1 MLGAVL
7 LSWLLLGVA
16 WGAFHWIIVPRI
28 ADFRPAL
35 EAQAT
40 KAIGVPVRIGALTTH
55 TNGLIPSLE
64 LTQVKLF
71 DPQGRVALLLPRVVV
86 AMSPRSLW
94 RMGFEQLYIDQPE
107 LDIRRGADGRV
118 SVAGL
123 DFSRHT
129 GSSADPLNW
138 FFSQREFVIRGGVV
152 RWSDDFRRLE
162 PLTLQAVDVVVRNSG
177 RHHDARLD
185 ATPPAPWGERF
196 NVRARFTQPLL
207 SRQHGQ
213 WQDWV
218 GQMFAEF
225 SRVDLSELRR
235 HVTLNFDLSQGRG
248 AVRAWVDV
256 DKGRVTRAEADVAL
270 SEVAVSLGKDLGVL
284 SLRQITGR
292 LGGAVL
298 PGGFDVFAKS
308 LALDTADGLHWP
320 GGNVRV
326 KSMDAVGHVPAHGEL
341 QATRVDL
348 SALAEVA
355 ERLPLDA
362 KWRSQLARL
371 APTGQM
377 ASLVAEWKGPLAAP
391 VSYQVKGAVR
401 QLGLLAQ
408 DGVPGVQG
416 LDAEFQFSQGAGQ
429 AKISVNKGSV
439 DVPDVFQEREIPID
453 RLTAQVG
460 WKMSPERIELAVD
473 ALKFSN
479 VDAQGEAHFKWR
491 TGGSGKRGERT
502 YPGVIDLQAHLVR
515 AEGQRVHRYLPK
527 VIDPLARDYV
537 RDAVRA
543 GTARNVRFVVK
554 GPIAH
559 LPFADPSQGT
569 FKISA
574 EVRDAKLAYVP
585 SRLQPA
591 GELPW
596 PVLSEIDGDLLISGQ
611 QLSVK
616 GARARLGD
624 GPGVQVTRVDAHIA
638 DLMHTQVSVN
648 ADLKG
653 QLPDVFRVIKES
665 PLARMTGQVLSR
677 SVVAG
682 QADIKLQLQLPVAD
696 IEQSTVQGSVMLA
709 GNDVQITP
717 DTPRIT
723 RAKGEVG
730 FSHRGITLAAQ
741 GQMLGGDV
749 RLEGGLDFVASTEAL
764 TTPPVVIRAS
774 GVVTAEGLRQ
784 AGELG
789 LVSHLAGYV
798 SGSAGYNATLGLR
811 QSVPELLVTTQLQGM
826 AVSLPAPFSKNGAS
840 AMPLRYQT
848 TVLPRHGAGAKS
860 GGVTLRDRVS
870 LTIGRL
876 GNLAFERD
884 VSGVEPRV
892 LRGAIAVG
900 SPALEPVVWL
910 DQGVIANI
918 DGVVFDADAWHA
930 VLEKVGR
937 NNPAAETSSTV
948 STTLGYLPNVV
959 VLRADELTLGSRKFN
974 KVVLGADRD
983 GSLWRVNVDSTELN
997 GYVEYREP
1005 SDVTMAGS
1013 AGRVYARLARWT
1025 IAPSAAS
1032 EVEALLDAQPASIP
1046 ALDLVVDDFE
1056 LHGRNLGRLEVEAIN
1071 RYAITG
1077 GPAVPVREWRL
1088 NKLNLVMPE
1097 ATFSASGSWARIH
1110 APSFGTNPLDRR
1122 RSVLD
1127 FKLDMSDAGK
1137 LLERFGMNDV
1147 VRRASGKLEGQLAW
1161 MGSPFKPDY
1170 PSLGGNFTVHVT
1182 DGQFLKAEPGMAKL
1196 LGVLS
1201 LQALPRRLTLD
1212 FRDVF
1217 REGFSF
1223 DLLRGDIAVDKG
1235 LARTNNLQMK
1245 GVNATVLMEGQAD
1258 IALETQD
1265 IKVLVV
1271 PEINAGTASLIAT
1284 VLNPAVGLGSVLAHL
1299 FLRKPLIE
1307 SSTQMFHVDGSW
1319 KDPRVTKVTPAAS
1332 SAKGASP

>member
-7 LSWLLLGVA
+7 LFWLLLGLA
-16 WGAFHWIIVPRI
+16 WGTFHWIIVPRI

-55 TNGLIPSLE
+55 SNGLIPSLE

-71 DPQGRVALLLPRVVV
+71 DAQGRVALLLPRVVV

-94 RMGFEQLYIDQPE
+94 RLGFEQLYIDQPE
-107 LDIRRGADGRV
+107 LDVRRGADGRI

-123 DFSRHT
+123 DFTRHP
-129 GSSADPLNW
+129 GSNADPLNW
-138 FFSQREFVIRGGVV
+138 FFSQREFVIRGGLV
-152 RWSDDFRRLE
+152 RWSDDFRGLE
-162 PLTLQAVDVVVRNSG
+162 PLTLQAVDVVVRNAG
-177 RHHDARLD
+177 RHHDARVD
-185 ATPPAPWGERF
+185 ATPPAQWGERF

-207 SRQHGQ
+207 SRQNGR

-225 SRVDLSELRR
+225 PRVDVSELRR
-235 HVTLNFDLSQGRG
+235 HVTLNFDLNQGRG

-256 DKGRVTRAEADVAL
+256 AKGRVTRAEADLAL
-270 SEVAVSLGKDLGVL
+270 SEVALSLGKDLGGL
-284 SLRQITGR
+284 TLRQITGR

-298 PGGFDVFAKS
+298 PGGFDVFAQS

-320 GGNVRV
+320 GGNVRL
-326 KSMDAVGHVPAHGEL
+326 KSVDAVGKVPAHGEL

-348 SALAEVA
+348 SALVA
-355 ERLPLDA
+355 VAARLPLDA
-362 KWRSQLARL
+362 TWRAQLARL

-377 ASLVAEWKGPLAAP
+377 ASLAADWQGPLAAP
-391 VSYQVKGAVR
+391 LSYHVKGDVR
-401 QLGLLAQ
+401 QLGVLAQ
-408 DGVPGVQG
+408 AGVPGVQG
-416 LDAEFQFSQGAGQ
+416 LDAAFQFSHSAGQ
-429 AKISVNKGSV
+429 ANISINKGSV
-439 DVPDVFQEREIPID
+439 DVPDVFLEGEVPLD

-460 WKMSPERIELAVD
+460 WKRSPERLEVAVD

-479 VDAQGEAHFKWR
+479 ADAQGEARFKWQ
-491 TGGSGKRGERT
+491 TGTPGKTGDGL
-502 YPGVIDLQAHLVR
+502 YPGVLDLQAHLVR
-515 AEGQRVHRYLPK
+515 AQGQRVHRYLPL

-537 RDAVRA
+537 RDAVRG
-543 GTARNVRFVVK
+543 GTAHNVRFVVK

-574 EVRDAKLAYVP
+574 DVRDAKLVYVP
-585 SRLQPA
+585 TRLQPV
-591 GELPW
+591 GDLPW
-596 PVLSEIDGDLLISGQ
+596 PVLSEIDGQLRISGQ

-616 GARARLGD
+616 GARARLGE

-638 DLMHTQVSVN
+638 DLMHTQVAVQ
-648 ADLKG
+648 ADVKG
-653 QLPDVFRVIKES
+653 ELPDVFRVIKAS
-665 PLARMTGQVLSR
+665 PLARLTGQVLSR
-677 SVVAG
+677 AVVAG
-682 QADIKLQLQLPVAD
+682 PADIQLQLQLPVAD
-696 IEQSTVQGSVMLA
+696 IEHSTVQGSVTLV
-709 GNDVQITP
+709 GNDVHITP

-730 FSHRGITLAAQ
+730 FTHRGITLAAQ

-749 RLEGGLDFVASTEAL
+749 RLDGGLDFVAPTEPV
-764 TTPPVVIRAS
+764 TTPPAVIRAT
-774 GVVTAEGLRQ
+774 GVVTADGLRQ
-784 AGELG
+784 ARELG
-789 LVSHLAGYV
+789 LVSHLAAYA
-798 SGSAGYNATLGLR
+798 SGSAAYNATLGLR

-826 AVSLPAPFSKNGAS
+826 AVNLPAPFSKPGPS

-848 TVLPRHGAGAKS
+848 MVLPRQDAGANA
-860 GGVTLRDRVS
+860 VPAALRDRVS

-900 SPALEPVVWL
+900 PPALEPVVWL
-910 DQGVIANI
+910 DRGVIANL
-918 DGVVFDADAWHA
+918 DGAVLDADAWHA
-930 VLEKVGR
+930 VLEKVGQ
-937 NNPAAETSSTV
+937 PSPGAEPSTPVAATS
-948 STTLGYLPNVV
+948 GYFPNVL
-959 VLRADELTLGSRKFN
+959 VLRADALTLGSRQFN

-1025 IAPSAAS
+1025 IAPSAAK
-1032 EVEALLDAQPASIP
+1032 EVEALLDAQPANIP

-1056 LHGRNLGRLEVEAIN
+1056 LHGRNLGRLEVQAIN
-1071 RYAITG
+1071 RYAISG

-1088 NKLNLVMPE
+1088 NKLNLTMPE
-1097 ATFSASGSWARIH
+1097 ATFTASGSWARIQV
-1110 APSFGTNPLDRR
+1110 PSMGANPLDRR

-1127 FKLDMSDAGK
+1127 FTLDMSDAGK
-1137 LLERFGMNDV
+1137 LLERFGMNGV
-1147 VRRASGKLEGQLAW
+1147 VRRASGKLDGQLAW

-1182 DGQFLKAEPGMAKL
+1182 DGQFLKADPGIAKL

-1223 DLLRGDIAVDKG
+1223 DYLRGDIAVDKG
-1235 LARTNNLQMK
+1235 LARTSNLQMK
-1245 GVNATVLMEGQAD
+1245 GINATVLMEGQAD

-1271 PEINAGTASLIAT
+1271 PEINAGTASVIAT
-1284 VLNPAVGLGSVLAHL
+1284 LLNPAVGLGSVLAHL

-1307 SSTQMFHVDGSW
+1307 SSTQLFHVDGSW
-1319 KDPRVTKVTPAAS
+1319 KDPRVTKVAPPAS
-1332 SAKGASP
+1332 STKGVDP